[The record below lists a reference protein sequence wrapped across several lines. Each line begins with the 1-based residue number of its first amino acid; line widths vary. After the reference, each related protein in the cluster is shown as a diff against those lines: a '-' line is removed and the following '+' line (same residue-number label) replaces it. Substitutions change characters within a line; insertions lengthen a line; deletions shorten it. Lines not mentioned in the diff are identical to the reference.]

1 MPPASPARAR
11 FAAALGTS
19 RLAYIAAHPQ
29 RSVFSQVSCIPG
41 NPCKH
46 LHHIA
51 AHRRL
56 RLRPAAPVRCVL
68 ERRRVGRRAGAAVES
83 SAAFQKHASRAKDT
97 RPLTSRLHTCAAAT
111 LDNVP
116 SAERRLT
123 RLAAERAP
131 AASALSSHRRSRV
144 AWHVIRRQIMGGA
157 SSHSPKKK
165 KSPSPSTARKPS
177 PSLPGR
183 HRRFKKPDDQPTDT
197 EGALNDPAAIDEA
210 EEAAENTAENAAEN
224 AAEVVNQEVAI
235 DVVEPVPGGVDER
248 EVVAGEEVAGEEVA
262 AAVAKELAEAE
273 EEEEVAEAIA
283 KIVASILE
291 KAVAEATMAVEAE
304 ATKASKVR
312 HVHPNLHGS
321 PNIQPSPQREPKP

>member
-1 MPPASPARAR
+1 MQTSQHTSPRTGVSDCGR
-11 FAAALGTS
+11 KLRYAAFSRGAVLGD
-19 RLAYIAAHPQ
+19 
-29 RSVFSQVSCIPG
+29 
-41 NPCKH
+41 
-46 LHHIA
+46 
-51 AHRRL
+51 
-56 RLRPAAPVRCVL
+56 
-68 ERRRVGRRAGAAVES
+68 AGAAAES

-111 LDNVP
+111 LDNMP

-248 EVVAGEEVAGEEVA
+248 EVVAGEEVA

>member
-1 MPPASPARAR
+1 MLGDAGAR
-11 FAAALGTS
+11 
-19 RLAYIAAHPQ
+19 P
-29 RSVFSQVSCIPG
+29 
-41 NPCKH
+41 K
-46 LHHIA
+46 
-51 AHRRL
+51 
-56 RLRPAAPVRCVL
+56 AAPPF
-68 ERRRVGRRAGAAVES
+68 E
-83 SAAFQKHASRAKDT
+83 HASRAKDT

-111 LDNVP
+111 LDNML

-131 AASALSSHRRSRV
+131 AASALSSHRRSL

-157 SSHSPKKK
+157 SSHSPKKKK

-183 HRRFKKPDDQPTDT
+183 HRRFKKPDDQPTDK

-210 EEAAENTAENAAEN
+210 EEATENTAENAAEN
-224 AAEVVNQEVAI
+224 AAEVVNQEGAI

-248 EVVAGEEVAGEEVA
+248 EVVAGEEVA
-262 AAVAKELAEAE
+262 AAVAKELAEAA

-321 PNIQPSPQREPKP
+321 PNIQPSLQPEPKP